1 MSGDGKRGFVWLVG
15 AGPGDPGLITVAG
28 SARIAEADVLV
39 YDRLANPRLLAG
51 APPETERIYVGK
63 TLDHHTLTQDEI
75 NALLV
80 ERGRAGQTVVRLKGG
95 DPFVFGRGGEEAEA
109 LRRAGVAFAVVPGV
123 TSAIAAAAYA
133 GIPVTQ
139 RGLASSFA
147 VITGH
152 EDPTKE
158 ETSIDWAKIAGGADT
173 LVFLMGIG
181 NLELI
186 ARQLI
191 AHGRRDSTPAA
202 VVASGTLPGQRVVTG
217 TLADIAQRAA
227 EADIQPPAVTIVG
240 EVARLREEL
249 RWFDNRPLFG
259 KRVLVTRAR
268 EQASALSA
276 RLEAEGAAVVEMPT
290 IAIRGIA
297 EPETARAAIA
307 TLADGE
313 YAWAIFTSANA
324 VDILLR
330 RVAEAGRDARV
341 FACRIGA
348 IGPETAAALAAHGLR
363 ADIVPAPERSVA
375 EGLLEAL
382 AGEDLTRKRVLLP
395 RAAVARD
402 ALPEGL
408 RRRGAAVDVLEL
420 YRIESPAAD
429 PAVLEA
435 LAAGEI
441 DIVTFA
447 SSSTVRNLA
456 GMLGGTLAPLRGRL
470 IASIGP
476 ITSEAVREY
485 GLGVDVEAGEHT
497 IAGLVSALR
506 EHFSASPS
514 SHRQVSPR

>member
-1 MSGDGKRGFVWLVG
+1 MSGGGSGRRGFVWLVG

-51 APPETERIYVGK
+51 ARPQAERIYVGK
-63 TLDHHTLTQDEI
+63 TPDQHTLTQDEI

-80 ERGRAGQTVVRLKGG
+80 ERGLAGQTVVRLKGG

-123 TSAIAAAAYA
+123 TSAIAAGAYA

-152 EDPTKE
+152 EDPAKD
-158 ETSIDWAKIAGGADT
+158 ETSIDWARIAGGADT

-181 NLELI
+181 NLGLI

-191 AHGRRDSTPAA
+191 AHGRADSTPAA
-202 VVASGTLPGQRVVTG
+202 VVASGTLPGQRVATG
-217 TLADIAQRAA
+217 TLADIAERVA
-227 EADIQPPAVTIVG
+227 EAGIRPPAVTIVG
-240 EVARLREEL
+240 EVARLGDEL

-259 KRVLVTRAR
+259 KRALVTRAR

-276 RLEAEGAAVVEMPT
+276 RLEAEGAEVVEMPT
-290 IAIRGIA
+290 IAIREIDQ
-297 EPETARAAIA
+297 PETARAAIT
-307 TLADGE
+307 TLAGGE
-313 YAWAIFTSANA
+313 YAWTMFTSANA
-324 VDILLR
+324 ADILFR
-330 RVAEAGRDARV
+330 PIAAAGLDARV
-341 FACRIGA
+341 FACRIAA
-348 IGPETAAALAAHGLR
+348 IGPGTAAALAAHGLR
-363 ADIVPAPERSVA
+363 ADVVPAPERYVA

-382 AGEDLTRKRVLLP
+382 AGEDLMRKHVLLP

-402 ALPEGL
+402 ALPVGL
-408 RRRGAAVDVLEL
+408 RRLGAAVDVLEL
-420 YRIESPAAD
+420 YRTETPAPN
-429 PAVLEA
+429 PAVLNS

-456 GMLGGTLAPLRGRL
+456 GMMGGTLAPLRGRL

-485 GLGVDVEAGEHT
+485 GLAVDVEAGEHT
-497 IAGLVSALR
+497 IVGLVAALR
-506 EHFSASPS
+506 EHFEMVTEGK
-514 SHRQVSPR
+514 R